1 MPNTSYCASE
11 AEGSVLRFPN
21 VDSLLRVEDGTGL
34 VNILD
39 SVSCARTIAHVSSDN
54 EASEVIDLV
63 AKFRMAQKNLTIV
76 NPKLNVNY
84 LQNKTI
90 NFNVELNHLGLGIAS
105 FFLSYNI

>member
-1 MPNTSYCASE
+1 M
-11 AEGSVLRFPN
+11 
-21 VDSLLRVEDGTGL
+21 
-34 VNILD
+34 NILD
-39 SVSCARTIAHVSSDN
+39 SVSCTRTIAHVGSDN

-90 NFNVELNHLGLGIAS
+90 NFNVELNHLGPGIT
-105 FFLSYNI
+105 